1 MEFRL
6 KNIITIKR
14 MTEFPT
20 LYHKAKGG
28 ELRQWR
34 CWAEGD
40 TVNTEYGCVSGAL
53 QTSSKKVTGK
63 NSGKKNATTPEE
75 QAISE
80 AQSMHTFKI
89 ERKYSTTKESAQLP
103 SLLPMLAHKY
113 DLKKHN
119 GMLFL
124 AQPKLDGVRCV
135 ARWEDNKVV
144 LYSRS
149 GKVYDVKHIS
159 DELEKFMGKEDIF
172 DGELYIHG
180 LPLQTQISLV
190 KRPQE
195 ASTKIKYWVY
205 DMPVVNGDEN
215 LPFSARQEALSRIF
229 DDYHNK
235 TYLADMNFEQIM
247 AWDPIGEDSVYV
259 VETPTYWCD
268 DVDFYL
274 KSFLKDGYEGM
285 MLRLPNSEY
294 LWGYRSN
301 DLLKVKEFQDSEFEI
316 VDVVEGEGKML
327 GHGIFVCK
335 NDLSEATFKAIPKMT
350 MEERA
355 EIFKNKETYIGK
367 LVTVKYFDRTEDQIP
382 RFPVALAVRDYD

>member
-1 MEFRL
+1 
-6 KNIITIKR
+6 
-14 MTEFPT
+14 
-20 LYHKAKGG
+20 
-28 ELRQWR
+28 
-34 CWAEGD
+34 
-40 TVNTEYGCVSGAL
+40 
-53 QTSSKKVTGK
+53 
-63 NSGKKNATTPEE
+63 
-75 QAISE
+75 
-80 AQSMHTFKI
+80 
-89 ERKYSTTKESAQLP
+89 
-103 SLLPMLAHKY
+103 MLAHKY

-195 ASTKIKYWVY
+195 ASTQIKYWVY

-335 NDLSEATFKAIPKMT
+335 NDLSEATFKATPKMT

-355 EIFKNKETYIGK
+355 EIFQNKETYIGK